1 MRKQSTF
8 RNASTVF
15 PVKWHLW
22 NEHRNSKLMMHDYP
36 DLSGASDWLKQIGHA
51 AWQVTGFARTLKD
64 LENCSRCWKVLE
76 FRCLT
81 YNLSRTPMKRSKQIT
96 HVVEEPKKTDS
107 RRFFALKES
116 FKNGK
121 SVLEKSMNFLFKK
134 GYKPCNQKLYP
145 DLGHDTSS
153 VWNFCTHFSE
163 GRGLQCK
170 LPFVKFVG
178 GGGIGKLNPTLNW

>member
-36 DLSGASDWLKQIGHA
+36 DLSGASDWLKQIGHV

-81 YNLSRTPMKRSKQIT
+81 YNLSRTPTKRSKQIT

-107 RRFFALKES
+107 RRFFALNGVLQKWEKCPWKVHEFFVQKGVQTLQSEALPRFGAWHIISMEFLYS
-116 FKNGK
+116 F
-121 SVLEKSMNFLFKK
+121 L
-134 GYKPCNQKLYP
+134 
-145 DLGHDTSS
+145 
-153 VWNFCTHFSE
+153 
-163 GRGLQCK
+163 RGSR
-170 LPFVKFVG
+170 VAM
-178 GGGIGKLNPTLNW
+178 